1 MTAASPNA
9 VPLVTLRNSLGEVIN
24 RVTYTHERATIS
36 KNGKTVAAIV
46 PIEDLELLE
55 QLELQ
60 ADSAALEE
68 ARAED
73 TGERISLESFRAGER
88 P

>member
-1 MTAASPNA
+1 MANPAPDTVSLA
-9 VPLVTLRNSLGEVIN
+9 TLRNSLGEIIN
-24 RVTYTHERATIS
+24 RVAYTRDRTIVS
-36 KNGKTVAAIV
+36 KHGKRMAAIV
-46 PIEDLELLE
+46 PIEELELLE

-73 TGERISLESFRAGER
+73 SGERISLASFRAGER
-88 P
+88 L